1 MKRILETACRLSA
14 LKLAQHL
21 PSYRRFLFDVVEK
34 SRARIVGLYGAR
46 GVGKTTLMLQLLKTH
61 NLPVREA
68 IYISCDHPI
77 FSGISLFDFLEEF
90 SQKGG
95 KIIFID
101 EIHKI
106 PEFQVHLK
114 SAYDFLDLRII
125 FSGSSAI
132 SITNPDFARRFSMY
146 KVPVFS
152 LREYLELTQEISL
165 QSYSLVEIIEKHEDI
180 AIHIINNLPDKKIL
194 KVFYDYKE
202 HGAYPFYFE
211 DPKKFLDRLNDT
223 ISTALYSDLSV
234 LCHIS
239 PDKINTL
246 KKLLLT
252 ICVSKPLELSVEK
265 LASITGITKTTLY
278 KYIEYLARAELII
291 LIQNEAKRFKSIRKP
306 DKLYL
311 ANTSFLKA
319 LCLESDAGTERETF
333 FASLMK
339 YKHALYYT
347 SKGDFLVDEKYV
359 FEIWGKNK
367 DFSQIKELKNA
378 YLAVDDIE
386 IGFGRKIPLWL
397 FGFLY

>member
-1 MKRILETACRLSA
+1 MEKILETARRLSV
-14 LKLAQHL
+14 LKLGQPL
-21 PSYRRFLFDVVEK
+21 PPYKRFLFDAVK
-34 SRARIVGLYGAR
+34 RSQAKIVGLYGAR
-46 GVGKTTLMLQLLKTH
+46 GVGKTTLMLQLLKT
-61 NLPVREA
+61 LDLSVREA

-77 FSGISLFDFLEEF
+77 FSGVSLFDFLEEF

-101 EIHKI
+101 EIHKVSD
-106 PEFQVHLK
+106 FQAHLK

-152 LREYLELTQEISL
+152 LREYIELTQSVCL
-165 QSYSLVEIIEKHEDI
+165 KSYSLAEIIERHEDI
-180 AIHIINNLPDKKIL
+180 AVNIINNLPDKKIL
-194 KVFYDYKE
+194 KIFEDYKE

-211 DPKKFLDRLNDT
+211 DPEKFLDRLNDT
-223 ISTALYSDLSV
+223 MNTALYSDLAV
-234 LCHIS
+234 ICRIS

-265 LASITGITKTTLY
+265 LAGITGITKATLY

-291 LIQNEAKRFKSIRKP
+291 LVQNEAKRFKSVRKP

-311 ANTSFLKA
+311 ANTNFLKA
-319 LCLESDAGTERETF
+319 LCLESDTGTERETF
-333 FASLMK
+333 FASLVK
-339 YKHALYYT
+339 YKHSLYYT
-347 SKGDFLVDEKYV
+347 RKGDFLVDEKYV
-359 FEIWGKNK
+359 FEIGGKNK
-367 DFSQIKELKNA
+367 DFSQIKDLKNA
-378 YLAVDDIE
+378 YLAVDDVE